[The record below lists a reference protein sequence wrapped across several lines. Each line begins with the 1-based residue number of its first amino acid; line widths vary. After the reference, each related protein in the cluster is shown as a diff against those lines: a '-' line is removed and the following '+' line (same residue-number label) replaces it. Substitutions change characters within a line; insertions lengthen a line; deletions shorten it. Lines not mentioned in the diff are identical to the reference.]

1 MPYPTQINR
10 EQIIQQAAQ
19 MVAAEG
25 AEALSLHKLAAAL
38 GVKAPSLYRHVGGKA
53 DLLQAVNLL
62 TLQQL
67 FAAMEMAQATAP
79 TEPVA
84 RMMALLTAYRAFAQA
99 QPRLYFLA
107 FGDNDAY
114 RPDED
119 VLVQMV
125 LPVQTVMAEI
135 SGQAQSLA
143 ALRGALAVVHGFV
156 MLELTNQL
164 RRGGSLEEAFTES
177 AAAYLRGWQNE
188 GRNQKAE
195 G

>member
-38 GVKAPSLYRHVGGKA
+38 GVKAPSLYRHIGGKA
-53 DLLQAVNLL
+53 ELLKVVNLL

-67 FAAMEMAQATAP
+67 FAAMESAQAAAP

-84 RMMALLTAYRAFAQA
+84 RMMALLAAYRAFAQA

-125 LPVQTVMAEI
+125 LPIQAVMAEI
-135 SGQAQSLA
+135 SGQERSLA
-143 ALRGALAVVHGFV
+143 ALRGALALVHGFV

-164 RRGGSLEEAFTES
+164 RRGGSLEDAFTQS

-188 GRNQKAE
+188 G
-195 G
+195 

>member
-19 MVAAEG
+19 MAAAEG

-125 LPVQTVMAEI
+125 LPIQAVMAEI
-135 SGQAQSLA
+135 SGQERSLA
-143 ALRGALAVVHGFV
+143 ALRGALALVHGFV

>member
-10 EQIIQQAAQ
+10 DQIIQKAAQ
-19 MVAAEG
+19 MVTAEG

-38 GVKAPSLYRHVGGKA
+38 GVKAPSLYRYVGGKA
-53 DLLQAVNLL
+53 DLLKAVKLL

-67 FAAMEMAQATAP
+67 LNAMEEAQATAP
-79 TEPVA
+79 TEPIA
-84 RMMALLTAYRAFAQA
+84 RMLALLAAYREFAQA

-125 LPVQTVMAEI
+125 LPVQAVMAEI
-135 SGQAQSLA
+135 SGQTASLT
-143 ALRGALAVVHGFV
+143 ALRGAFALAHGFV
-156 MLELTNQL
+156 MLELTDQL
-164 RRGGSLEEAFTES
+164 RRGGSLEDAFTQS
-177 AAAYLRGWQNE
+177 AAAYLRGWQSE
-188 GRNQKAE
+188 G
-195 G
+195 